1 MILGITVV
9 VALGILVGTLAGCI
23 VAPCIGLSGVHFSL
37 HFGGGHFTLHFGGHF
52 SLTAL
57 EFAFLSLQFGL
68 L

>member
-37 HFGGGHFTLHFGGHF
+37 HFGG
-52 SLTAL
+52 AL
-57 EFAFLSLQFGL
+57 YFALWRAL
-68 L
+68 